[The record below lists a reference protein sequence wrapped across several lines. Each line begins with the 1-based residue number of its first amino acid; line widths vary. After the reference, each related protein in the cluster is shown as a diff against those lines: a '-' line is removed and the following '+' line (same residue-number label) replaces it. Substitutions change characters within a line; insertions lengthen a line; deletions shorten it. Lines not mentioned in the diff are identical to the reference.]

1 MRISDSTVQNILD
14 TADIVDVVSDYVTLK
29 RRGQNMLACCPFH
42 DEKTPSFTVSPA
54 KGIYKCFGC
63 GKGGDSVGF
72 VMEIEGLGYVEALK
86 QLASKYAITVEQE
99 ELPPDEVH
107 KQNERDSLYI
117 VLNYAKETFIHNLWQ
132 TEDGKNIGL
141 SYLQERGI
149 DKQNIKKFELGYTF
163 PEWDSFYKKAKADG
177 HSEELLEKAGLIIRK
192 EPDKIFDRF
201 RGRVIFPIQSVSGK
215 TIAFGARTLKK
226 DDQPKYLNS
235 PETDVYHKSKIL
247 YGIYQ
252 AKQAIRQKENC
263 YLVEG
268 YTDVIGLH
276 MAGIENVVASSGTSL
291 TEDQIRLIGRFSE
304 NITVLFDGDEAGIK
318 ASLRGIDM
326 ILEGGLNVK
335 AVVFPEGE
343 DPDSYFRQVGSTAFQ
358 EYLQT
363 QPIDFITFKVNL
375 FKEEAERDPI
385 RKSEVIREIV
395 QSIAKIP
402 DPIKRSVYL
411 QQCSTLLSIDESV
424 LITQM
429 NKVLLSQKKEKQKRQ
444 IEEESGEEVTQDA
457 GLEEKEEKIYNQDSL
472 AQQER
477 ESIRLLLNYGLN
489 QLENESSICQHLL
502 EELHEIEFSTPAYVE
517 IINIFKEH
525 LQKNIIVDAEF
536 LKRQGSEKI
545 RNLVVDLIS
554 DQHEISPL
562 WEDKYHIYVPKE
574 KDKLANLVYENVL
587 RLKQRYLRKMISE
600 NREILKNAKEV
611 EEELLY
617 LKVIQELKNTEKG
630 IAKELGNVIMY

>member
-1 MRISDSTVQNILD
+1 MRISDSTIQTIMD

-54 KGIYKCFGC
+54 KEIYKCFGC
-63 GKGGDSVGF
+63 GKGGDPVSF
-72 VMEIEGLGYVEALK
+72 VMEIEGVGYVEALK
-86 QLASKYAITVEQE
+86 QLAAKYGITVEQE

-117 VLNYAKETFIHNLWQ
+117 VLNYAKETFEHNLWE
-132 TEDGKNIGL
+132 TEDGQNIGL
-141 SYLQERGI
+141 SYLLERGI

-163 PEWDSFYKKAKADG
+163 PEWDSFYKKARADG
-177 HSEELLEKAGLIIRK
+177 HSQDLLEKAGLIIRK
-192 EPDKIFDRF
+192 EPDKVFDRF

-226 DDQPKYLNS
+226 EDQPKYLNS

-252 AKQAIRQKENC
+252 AKQAIRQKQNC

-268 YTDVIGLH
+268 YTDVISLH

-291 TEDQIRLIGRFSE
+291 TDEQIRMIGRFSE
-304 NITVLFDGDEAGIK
+304 NITVLFDGDQAGIK

-335 AVVFPEGE
+335 AVVFPTGE

-358 EYLQT
+358 EYLQK
-363 QPIDFITFKVNL
+363 QAIDFITFKVNL

-411 QQCSTLLSIDESV
+411 QLCSTLLSIDESV

-429 NKVLLSQKKEKQKRQ
+429 NKVLLSQKKEKQKKQ
-444 IEEESGEEVTQDA
+444 IEDESGAEAVDEAEEDREDRV
-457 GLEEKEEKIYNQDSL
+457 YNQDSL

-502 EELHEIEFSTPAYVE
+502 GELNEIEFSTPVYVE
-517 IINIFKEH
+517 VINIFKEH

-536 LKRQGSEKI
+536 LKRQGSQEI
-545 RNLVVDLIS
+545 RSLVVDLIS

-574 KDKLANLVYENVL
+574 KDKLSNLVYENVL
-587 RLKQRYLRKMISE
+587 RLKQRYLRKMINE
-600 NREILKNAKEV
+600 NREILKNAKEI
-611 EEELLY
+611 EEEMLY
-617 LKVIQELKNTEKG
+617 LKVIQELKNTEKD